1 MTNAIAITGGTK
13 GIGRAIINIF
23 ADKGFDLITCSRSNA
38 DLEGLKA
45 EIKVK
50 DPNVLFEGIEVDLS
64 DKKGVD
70 AFVNFAQTHSTGL

>member
-23 ADKGFDLITCSRSNA
+23 ADKGFDIITCSRSNA

-50 DPNVLFEGIEVDLS
+50 DPNVHFEGIEADLS
-64 DKKGVD
+64 DKK
-70 AFVNFAQTHSTGL
+70 A